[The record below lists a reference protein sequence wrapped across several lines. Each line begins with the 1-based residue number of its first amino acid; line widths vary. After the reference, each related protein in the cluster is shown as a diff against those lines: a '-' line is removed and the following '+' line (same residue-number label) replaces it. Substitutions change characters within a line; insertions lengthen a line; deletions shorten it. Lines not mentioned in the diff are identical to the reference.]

1 MVIVSKNCVNRTIFI
16 FLLSSVSSALAS
28 NDCLVKISN
37 TSWSILIQRVSAF
50 SIKHENGAFWVEPF
64 TSSYLGYFSCNGICK
79 YNFSSFI
86 QNSLLSSIRG
96 LLQNEKLK
104 QELTEV
110 LKKHKS
116 SAITIFI
123 EPTANMDTF
132 ETMLSKATFKEGFYL
147 NETKNTGFVWNTK
160 ALDLELFYE
169 EPGGEY
175 VLKQNTSIHFANF
188 SVNGSSIFFSLLEEQ
203 QSVWTTDSD
212 FLYLS
217 QMPSKYVKS
226 VYSLSNT
233 SIIGK
238 KNVCEESS
246 TEPLML
252 QGGYLI
258 FEIIGGTLLVIVV
271 IAVSLAVCRW
281 YVKKRRK
288 STHEQQ
294 HLNWILNNPMI
305 KYVHHTENGDTEGE
319 SNDDKVY
326 VEPIEFHN
334 IAFPEQNIPTQNAVT
349 SGDPQRISVQT
360 VADEEF
366 LYDYAYGAL
375 SKKPTK
381 SPTLPKRPTKSP
393 KSRKKSEPQ
402 KKMSIPMEDKYYM

>member
-1 MVIVSKNCVNRTIFI
+1 MSWKMKLFEIRPNIHHDEEIEMENFDNNSTPELIESKRNI
-16 FLLSSVSSALAS
+16 
-28 NDCLVKISN
+28 
-37 TSWSILIQRVSAF
+37 
-50 SIKHENGAFWVEPF
+50 F
-64 TSSYLGYFSCNGICK
+64 TSGCFG
-79 YNFSSFI
+79 F
-86 QNSLLSSIRG
+86 
-96 LLQNEKLK
+96 LQKTWAK
-104 QELTEV
+104 FT
-110 LKKHKS
+110 
-116 SAITIFI
+116 
-123 EPTANMDTF
+123 
-132 ETMLSKATFKEGFYL
+132 
-147 NETKNTGFVWNTK
+147 ETKEVHPDDLDS
-160 ALDLELFYE
+160 LDLY
-169 EPGGEY
+169 
-175 VLKQNTSIHFANF
+175 
-188 SVNGSSIFFSLLEEQ
+188 
-203 QSVWTTDSD
+203 
-212 FLYLS
+212 YLS
-217 QMPSKYVKS
+217 
-226 VYSLSNT
+226 
-233 SIIGK
+233 
-238 KNVCEESS
+238 
-246 TEPLML
+246 
-252 QGGYLI
+252 
-258 FEIIGGTLLVIVV
+258 TLLVIVV